1 MPRQLII
8 ILLVALVLILM
19 TVQNPNPVSV
29 QFLSWQA
36 QQVPVII
43 VILISL
49 LAGIAISAILGLIK
63 QSKLKDK
70 IRRLHIELDDLKYP
84 PVVPPDEDEKSEKD
98 KKVKSKK

>member
-29 QFLSWQA
+29 QFLSWEA

-43 VILISL
+43 IILISL
-49 LAGIAISAILGLIK
+49 LAGVIISSVLGLIK
-63 QSKLKDK
+63 QSKLKDR
-70 IRRLHIELDDLKYP
+70 IRRLQREIEELKYP
-84 PVVPPDEDEKSEKD
+84 PVVSSEEDKELEK
-98 KKVKSKK
+98 

>member
-29 QFLSWQA
+29 QFLSWEA
-36 QQVPVII
+36 QQVPLII
-43 VILISL
+43 IILISL
-49 LAGIAISAILGLIK
+49 LAGVIISSVLGLIK

-70 IRRLHIELDDLKYP
+70 IRQLQREIEELKYP
-84 PVVPPDEDEKSEKD
+84 PVVSPDEDEELEQ
-98 KKVKSKK
+98 

>member
-19 TVQNPNPVSV
+19 TIQNPNPVSV
-29 QFLSWQA
+29 QFLSWEA
-36 QQVPVII
+36 TQVPVII

-49 LAGIAISAILGLIK
+49 LSGVIISSVLSLVK

-70 IRRLHIELDDLKYP
+70 IRRLQREIEDLKYP
-84 PVVPPDEDEKSEKD
+84 PVVSPDEDKELEQ
-98 KKVKSKK
+98 

>member
-29 QFLSWQA
+29 QFLSWEA

-43 VILISL
+43 IILISL
-49 LAGIAISAILGLIK
+49 LAGVIISSVLGLIK
-63 QSKLKDK
+63 QSKLKDR
-70 IRRLHIELDDLKYP
+70 IRRLQREIEELKYP
-84 PVVPPDEDEKSEKD
+84 PVVSPDEDEELEQ
-98 KKVKSKK
+98 

>member
-8 ILLVALVLILM
+8 ILLVALVLVLM

-29 QFLSWQA
+29 QFLSWEA

-43 VILISL
+43 IILISL
-49 LAGIAISAILGLIK
+49 LAGVIISSILGLIK

-70 IRRLHIELDDLKYP
+70 IRHLQREIEELKYP
-84 PVVPPDEDEKSEKD
+84 PVVRPDEDEELEQ
-98 KKVKSKK
+98 

>member
-8 ILLVALVLILM
+8 ILLVALVLVLM

-29 QFLSWQA
+29 QFLSWEA

-43 VILISL
+43 IILISL
-49 LAGIAISAILGLIK
+49 LAGVIISSILGLIK

-70 IRRLHIELDDLKYP
+70 IRRLQREIEELKYP
-84 PVVPPDEDEKSEKD
+84 PVVSPDEDEKLEQ
-98 KKVKSKK
+98 

>member
-8 ILLVALVLILM
+8 ILLVALVLVVM

-29 QFLSWQA
+29 QFLSWEA

-43 VILISL
+43 IILISL
-49 LAGIAISAILGLIK
+49 LAGVIISSVLGLIK

-70 IRRLHIELDDLKYP
+70 IRRLQRELEDLKYP
-84 PVVPPDEDEKSEKD
+84 PVVSPDEDEELEQ
-98 KKVKSKK
+98 

>member
-8 ILLVALVLILM
+8 ILLVALVLVLM

-29 QFLSWQA
+29 QFLSWEA

-43 VILISL
+43 IILISL
-49 LAGIAISAILGLIK
+49 LAGVIISSVLSLIK

-70 IRRLHIELDDLKYP
+70 IRRLQREIEDLKYP
-84 PVVPPDEDEKSEKD
+84 PVVPSDEDEELKQ
-98 KKVKSKK
+98 

>member
-8 ILLVALVLILM
+8 MLLVALVLILM

-29 QFLSWQA
+29 QFLSWEA

-43 VILISL
+43 IILISL
-49 LAGIAISAILGLIK
+49 LVGVIISAVLGLIK

-70 IRRLHIELDDLKYP
+70 IRRLEHEIEDLKYP
-84 PVVPPDEDEKSEKD
+84 PVVSPDEDKELEQ
-98 KKVKSKK
+98 

>member
-36 QQVPVII
+36 QQVPMMII
-43 VILISL
+43 ILISL
-49 LAGIAISAILGLIK
+49 LVGVIISSVLGLIK

-70 IRRLHIELDDLKYP
+70 IRRLQREIEELKYP
-84 PVVPPDEDEKSEKD
+84 PVVSQDEDENLED
-98 KKVKSKK
+98 

>member
-8 ILLVALVLILM
+8 ILLVALVLVLM

-29 QFLSWQA
+29 QFLSWEA

-43 VILISL
+43 IILISL
-49 LAGIAISAILGLIK
+49 LAGVIISSVLGLIK

-70 IRRLHIELDDLKYP
+70 IRRLQREIEDLKYP
-84 PVVPPDEDEKSEKD
+84 PVVSPDEDEELEQ
-98 KKVKSKK
+98 

>member
-8 ILLVALVLILM
+8 ILLVALVLVLM

-29 QFLSWQA
+29 QFLSWEA

-43 VILISL
+43 IILISL
-49 LAGIAISAILGLIK
+49 LAGVIISSVLGLIK

-70 IRRLHIELDDLKYP
+70 IRRLQREIEELKYP
-84 PVVPPDEDEKSEKD
+84 PVVSPDEDEGLEQ
-98 KKVKSKK
+98 

>member
-43 VILISL
+43 IILISL
-49 LAGIAISAILGLIK
+49 LAGVVVSAFLGLIK

-70 IRRLHIELDDLKYP
+70 IRQLKGEIEDLKYP
-84 PVVPPDEDEKSEKD
+84 PAVSPDEDEKLEQ
-98 KKVKSKK
+98 